1 MIKTIYENFKDE
13 DSYKS
18 YILRNKI
25 NTPNTC
31 PYCKNHKITF
41 TSNYL
46 FHCNL
51 CNSNYSL
58 TVNTIMHDTK
68 IDLRKWLHSLYIF
81 LENEQISYR
90 KLSKELKVNKNTAYR
105 LINQLYFLFS
115 KKKLTI
121 LKTAGMNKDELEIMS
136 LILFTRIK

>member
-1 MIKTIYENFKDE
+1 
-13 DSYKS
+13 
-18 YILRNKI
+18 
-25 NTPNTC
+25 
-31 PYCKNHKITF
+31 
-41 TSNYL
+41 
-46 FHCNL
+46 
-51 CNSNYSL
+51 
-58 TVNTIMHDTK
+58 MHDTK